1 MIFGSC
7 SNEYFILYMV
17 IMKKT
22 INVNGIEID
31 MTTYR
36 VLDLY
41 WLYVWDYNNINEIK
55 KAIDKEVDKRQE
67 EYKKE
72 FWMY

>member
-1 MIFGSC
+1 
-7 SNEYFILYMV
+7 MV